1 MKKLLLIILPLIILP
16 LIILPLITGCVEKKT
31 PVPEKTLSEV
41 VDVDLTKL
49 SGTMVYSGGV

>member
-1 MKKLLLIILPLIILP
+1 MRRFWAAICAAGLLIS
-16 LIILPLITGCVEKKT
+16 GCSEEKN

-49 SGTMVYSGGV
+49 SKTKRNNDLFGCV

>member
-1 MKKLLLIILPLIILP
+1 MRKFFVAIFAAVLLIS
-16 LIILPLITGCVEKKT
+16 GCSEEKN

>member
-1 MKKLLLIILPLIILP
+1 MRKFLIAICAAGLLIS
-16 LIILPLITGCVEKKT
+16 GCSEEKN